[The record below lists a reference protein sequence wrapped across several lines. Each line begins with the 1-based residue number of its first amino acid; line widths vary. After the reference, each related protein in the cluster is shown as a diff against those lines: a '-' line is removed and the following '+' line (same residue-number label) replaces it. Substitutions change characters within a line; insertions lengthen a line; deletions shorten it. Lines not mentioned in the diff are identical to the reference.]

1 MNEINNNPSVLRKT
15 AAVIVVSLLGMSAAQ
30 ANVFSGTIYS
40 HTAADASGVGSTV
53 DYLYFSLA
61 SAANIVLDVRANEG
75 YTSGWGQHPDSYIDL
90 NGDGEIT
97 IADTQFR
104 VFQDTVSLDTEVISA
119 DDSPAYT
126 IPGNTDGWADG
137 SLNTRDSYLSTA
149 LDAGNYII
157 ALGDYALTSVEAVA
171 GFNAGDAL
179 TGATGVN
186 TVTGAIGQN
195 HFDYQLTLTATDYA
209 TGAVLPVSLTASPVP
224 VPGAV
229 WLFGSTLAGFLG
241 LRRRKLAA

>member
-1 MNEINNNPSVLRKT
+1 MNEMNKKPSVLRKT
-15 AAVIVVSLLGMSAAQ
+15 TAVIIVSLLGMSAAQ
-30 ANVFSGTIYS
+30 ASVSSGTIYS
-40 HTAADASGVGSTV
+40 HTAADASGAGTTV
-53 DYLYFSLA
+53 DYWYFSLA

-75 YTSGWGQHPDSYIDL
+75 YTAGWGQHPDNYVDL

-119 DDSPAYT
+119 DDSPSYT
-126 IPGNTDGWADG
+126 IPGNTNGWADG

-149 LDAGNYII
+149 LDVGNYIV
-157 ALGDYALTSVEAVA
+157 ALGDYKLTSEKAVA

-209 TGAVLPVSLTASPVP
+209 TGAALPVSLNVAAVP

-229 WLFGSTLAGFLG
+229 WLFGSALAGFLG